1 MEYVWNHKRIYRTR
15 FPAPRAAWKRKTK
28 ASSLKINDE
37 IRFETQPRY
46 FDHRDISLWL
56 NSFDVTSNVVIFFFS
71 QRQCIEFALRAKP
84 LKRYIPENRLQFH
97 IWRVVTSQAF
107 EYLIFAFIVC
117 NTVVLMMQVCP
128 TFIELRYSFGKSRT
142 SSPKLSEERDPTLK
156 IGAFCIKGIVVRKKS
171 PPGLWY
177 AVIISLGFNQKYP
190 FNCVP
195 LSEYHKLSLFIF
207 AFACFFFIVQSTKF
221 ADFDPNSYPLF
232 GLQRTFICL
241 TRSYFFCVSLY

>member
-1 MEYVWNHKRIYRTR
+1 MRIYRTR
-15 FPAPRAAWKRKTK
+15 FPAPRAAWKRKRK

-128 TFIELRYSFGKSRT
+128 TFIELHYSFGKSRT

-156 IGAFCIKGIVVRKKS
+156 IGAFCSKGIVVRKKS
-171 PPGLWY
+171 PPGLCDTLLLLVW
-177 AVIISLGFNQKYP
+177 ASTKNILLTV
-190 FNCVP
+190 
-195 LSEYHKLSLFIF
+195 SLFQKITSF
-207 AFACFFFIVQSTKF
+207 RYFSASCVVFCFFHS
-221 ADFDPNSYPLF
+221 PEY
-232 GLQRTFICL
+232 
-241 TRSYFFCVSLY
+241 

>member
-1 MEYVWNHKRIYRTR
+1 MLLFFLFSASVYRICTESETVETLHSWESPSVPYMARGYVT
-15 FPAPRAAWKRKTK
+15 
-28 ASSLKINDE
+28 
-37 IRFETQPRY
+37 
-46 FDHRDISLWL
+46 SLWIPHL
-56 NSFDVTSNVVIFFFS
+56 RVHCVQHSCSDDAGMSN
-71 QRQCIEFALRAKP
+71 
-84 LKRYIPENRLQFH
+84 
-97 IWRVVTSQAF
+97 
-107 EYLIFAFIVC
+107 
-117 NTVVLMMQVCP
+117 
-128 TFIELRYSFGKSRT
+128 IELRYSFGKSRT

-156 IGAFCIKGIVVRKKS
+156 IGAFCNKGIVVRKKS

-232 GLQRTFICL
+232 GLQRIFICL